1 MKLKIKKRNSKLK
14 VYFEVEKELIDI
26 INQEINNEAHDL
38 TEIAKSIISTLENIS
53 KEETKAEDKTD
64 KKISSL
70 KYAIGAVFGKTEEEC
85 NELVNSVKNM
95 LKKKSE
101 KVKVEN
107 TMKGE
112 TDKDETSEC

>member
-14 VYFEVEKELIDI
+14 VYFEVEKEFIDA
-26 INQEINNEAHDL
+26 INQEINNEEHDL
-38 TEIAKSIISTLENIS
+38 TEIAKSIISTLENMS

-64 KKISSL
+64 KIKH
-70 KYAIGAVFGKTEEEC
+70 AIGVVFGKTEEEC

-95 LKKKSE
+95 LKKKSD

-107 TMKGE
+107 TMKG
-112 TDKDETSEC
+112 DNDRDETSEC